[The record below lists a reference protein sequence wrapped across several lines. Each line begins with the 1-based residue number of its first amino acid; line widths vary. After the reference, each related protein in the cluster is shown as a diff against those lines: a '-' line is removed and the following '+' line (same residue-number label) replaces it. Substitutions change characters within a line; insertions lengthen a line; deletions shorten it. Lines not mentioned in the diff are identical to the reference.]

1 MINVTE
7 EKEAYHD
14 EERNHQVDRAA
25 RSEHRN
31 SNSHS
36 PRSNI
41 LLGLLD
47 RRRQSISAAFFL
59 CHKALRKFFFVNYLQ
74 YSFFLLIFAA

>member
-25 RSEHRN
+25 RGEHRH
-31 SNSHS
+31 SYSHS

-47 RRRQSISAAFFL
+47 QRRCLTLKKVESKQRFSG
-59 CHKALRKFFFVNYLQ
+59 
-74 YSFFLLIFAA
+74 

>member
-7 EKEAYHD
+7 GKEAYHD
-14 EERNHQVDRAA
+14 EEGNPQVDRAA

-41 LLGLLD
+41 LYGLNLKNPAGSD
-47 RRRQSISAAFFL
+47 DSAGFSFI
-59 CHKALRKFFFVNYLQ
+59 YLVIRLF
-74 YSFFLLIFAA
+74 SRNFAAKLKNVSDER

>member
-47 RRRQSISAAFFL
+47 RRRQSVDCL
-59 CHKALRKFFFVNYLQ
+59 LYL
-74 YSFFLLIFAA
+74 YVGTAV